1 MVKANLEAMQKKA
14 YDAFKA
20 MKKDKRK
27 NVDQEEDKASDEKQ
41 PDDTIS
47 ELEEASQVYA
57 VSQINPNQMV

>member
-47 ELEEASQVYA
+47 ELEETSQVYA

>member
-1 MVKANLEAMQKKA
+1 
-14 YDAFKA
+14 

-47 ELEEASQVYA
+47 EMEETSQIYA